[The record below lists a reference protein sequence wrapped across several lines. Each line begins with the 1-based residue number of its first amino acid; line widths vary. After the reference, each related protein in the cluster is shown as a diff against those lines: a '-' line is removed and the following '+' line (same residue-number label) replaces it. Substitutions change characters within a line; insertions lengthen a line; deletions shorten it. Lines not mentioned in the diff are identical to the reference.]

1 MGIDVSRKRGAP
13 RKDQSHER
21 QVLDFTRTH
30 PNIAKWVNGYGWIE
44 MGRDLPGIPQRS
56 FIRALDEGGLIWA
69 GEGTYATVGDARRA
83 LDEALGTWMREEL
96 GE

>member
-1 MGIDVSRKRGAP
+1 MGIDVSQKRGAP
-13 RKDQSHER
+13 RKDQGQER
-21 QVLDFTRTH
+21 QVPEFARAY
-30 PNIAKWVNGYGWIE
+30 PNVAKWVNGYGWIE

-69 GEGTYATVGDARRA
+69 GEATYATVDDALRA

>member
-1 MGIDVSRKRGAP
+1 MSRQRRAP
-13 RKDQSHER
+13 RKNER
-21 QVLDFTRTH
+21 TEGEASVFARDY

-44 MGRDLPGIPQRS
+44 MGDDLPGLPQRS

-69 GEGTYATVGDARRA
+69 GEAAYATLDDALRA
-83 LDEALGTWMREEL
+83 LDEALGAWMREEP